1 MPSVYYILPAR
12 FNSNIGKDVPRSAN
26 KCLVY
31 GRKRILFQT
40 AYRVFLFLLFS
51 GFDNVFFRVKKIV
64 YTFFLHAWLQRLLY
78 TFSFSLHYLHTHTFR
93 NFLGIY
99 FYTIFNILDFTLHHS
114 NVSPF
119 FLRFFFVSFL
129 NCLRHYSKS
138 RENQPLKQAKCF
150 PSTPFKICLE
160 LSDLLLAV
168 LERALG

>member
-1 MPSVYYILPAR
+1 MLGVRPQTHIVSNSLQR
-12 FNSNIGKDVPRSAN
+12 FCFIFA
-26 KCLVY
+26 
-31 GRKRILFQT
+31 LFRFWQ
-40 AYRVFLFLLFS
+40 RFFS
-51 GFDNVFFRVKKIV
+51 RKKIV
-64 YTFFLHAWLQRLLY
+64 YTFFCMHGYKDFCIHSL
-78 TFSFSLHYLHTHTFR
+78 FSLHYLHTHTFR

-99 FYTIFNILDFTLHHS
+99 FYTIFNILVFTLHHS

-168 LERALG
+168 LERALGWLVET